1 MKKNLELLE
10 KLLKI
15 RFKDKN
21 LLSKSVI
28 HKSFDKFI
36 NNEKLEFLGDRV
48 LGLVISKRLLEI
60 YPNESEGSIDKKFA
74 NLVNKRTC
82 AAIAEKLEIKD
93 FMKLG
98 ASSRKLKRSDEKI
111 LSDCLEAI
119 VGALFLDTDLKTVE
133 KFVLKH
139 WQDYLTKSE
148 NTIIDSKT
156 RLQEFCLKKYKKL
169 PKYNLNKR
177 SGPQH
182 SPSFKVEVEI
192 PNFKKMSGSG
202 NSIKK
207 AQQNAAS
214 KLLKN
219 LNIL

>member
-1 MKKNLELLE
+1 M
-10 KLLKI
+10 
-15 RFKDKN
+15 
-21 LLSKSVI
+21 
-28 HKSFDKFI
+28 
-36 NNEKLEFLGDRV
+36 
-48 LGLVISKRLLEI
+48 
-60 YPNESEGSIDKKFA
+60 
-74 NLVNKRTC
+74 
-82 AAIAEKLEIKD
+82 
-93 FMKLG
+93 
-98 ASSRKLKRSDEKI
+98 
-111 LSDCLEAI
+111 EAI